1 MRPQFRVHSV
11 KRPSFGL
18 ILVCSLASLYLCP
31 GTCLGLAGE
40 ERHIVQLC
48 REVGKGVVNV
58 SSTSMS
64 ADFSLAPLPSKG
76 SGSGFIIDHLGH
88 VLTNLHIISDVRSI
102 EVTLFDGRN
111 WPARLMGA
119 DPETDLVVLEIL
131 APEGEIEGM
140 SPLALGTTS
149 ELMPGQTAFAFGD
162 PFGLG
167 YQVYEGVICSPLRSV
182 STADGRI
189 IDSIIQSD
197 IVIHSGNSGGP
208 LVDSSGRVLGINTM
222 IFNPPRESLNVGFA
236 VSAEVIQRVAL
247 QLISTGRV
255 ARPWLGARLLAVTP
269 PLAGVLD
276 LPVGKGA
283 MVMKVTPKGPAALA
297 GMRGGDSEVRLGNR
311 LYRVGGDIIV
321 DINGEPVDSDI
332 AVIRILQKRKP
343 GDEILVSCY
352 RGERR
357 LRLKVRLEE
366 RP

>member
-11 KRPSFGL
+11 KRPSLGL
-18 ILVCSLASLYLCP
+18 ILVCSLASL
-31 GTCLGLAGE
+31 CLRPAMCFGLAGE
-40 ERHIVQLC
+40 ERHIAQLC

-58 SSTSMS
+58 SSTSMP
-64 ADFSLAPLPSKG
+64 ADFSLAPLPSRG
-76 SGSGFIIDHLGH
+76 SGSGFLIDHLGH
-88 VLTNLHIISDVRSI
+88 VLTNLHIMRDTHSI

-111 WPARLMGA
+111 WPARLMGT
-119 DPETDLVVLEIL
+119 DPETDLAVLEIL
-131 APEGEIEGM
+131 APEGEIAGM

-149 ELMPGQTAFAFGD
+149 ELMPGQTVLAFGN

-167 YQVYEGVICSPLRSV
+167 YQVSEGVICSPPRSV
-182 STADGRI
+182 STPDGRI
-189 IDSIIQSD
+189 VDSTLQSD
-197 IVIHSGNSGGP
+197 IIIHSGNSGGP

-222 IFNPPRESLNVGFA
+222 IFSPRGESLGVGFA
-236 VSAEVIQRVAL
+236 ISAEVIQRVAP
-247 QLISTGRV
+247 QLIATGRV
-255 ARPWLGARLLAVTP
+255 ARPWLGARLLTVTP
-269 PLAGVLD
+269 TLAGVLD

-283 MVMKVTPKGPAALA
+283 MVMEVTPKGPAALG
-297 GMRGGDSEVRLGNR
+297 GMKGGDIEVRLGNR

-321 DINGEPVDSDI
+321 GINGDPVDSDI
-332 AVIRILQKRKP
+332 TVIRLLQKKKP